1 MKTILSTNPYKGTID
16 LYPDDMLIKNYIFDV
31 WRNTARLFGYEEYD
45 TPLVEESI
53 LYKVKSGEE
62 IANTQLYSFTD
73 KGGREIAIRPEMTPS
88 LARMIAAKKNDITL
102 PVRWF
107 NIGKY
112 YRYEKPQKGR
122 RREFVQ
128 LNMDILGVETLEAEL
143 EIIQYIL
150 FFMETFKAPKETY
163 EIRINSRYLLDYI
176 FENRLKLDNEMRAQV
191 GRAIDNYSKMERKD
205 FKEYLAVIGL
215 KQVQIEE
222 VMSFLTWGISDLRKI
237 KKESKGAKQLLE
249 LFNRAKDLGL
259 TNIRFDPSIMRGFL
273 YYTGTVIEMFDIGG
287 KSNPRAMLGGGRY
300 DDLLAIFGQE
310 KLPAFGFAAGDIVFE
325 DYLRTYNLLPKEITR
340 TEVFV
345 PLLDSNLYTYTQ
357 KFSEQLRRAGI
368 NTETQLN
375 PIKLGNQLKYAS
387 KKQIPWVI
395 IIGDDEIN
403 AKKVQLKN
411 MQTGEQSLVSLE
423 EVISIV
429 KK

>member
-16 LYPDDMLIKNYIFDV
+16 LYPRDMAVKNYIFDV

-45 TPLVEESI
+45 TPLVEETL

-62 IANTQLYSFTD
+62 IANTQLYNFTD

-88 LARMIAAKKNDITL
+88 LARMVAAKKNELTL
-102 PVRWF
+102 PIRWF

-128 LNMDILGVETLEAEL
+128 LNMDILGVETSEAEL

-150 FFMETFKAPKETY
+150 FFMEAFKAPKDTY
-163 EIRINSRYLLDYI
+163 EIRINSRYLLDYL
-176 FENRLKLDNEMRAQV
+176 FENILKLDSDMKAQV
-191 GRAIDNYSKMERKD
+191 GRAIDNYPKMDKD
-205 FKEYLAVIGL
+205 SFEEYLLVIGL
-215 KQVQIEE
+215 TKTQVKE
-222 VMSFLTWGISDLRKI
+222 VVDFLKWDISDLKKV
-237 KKESKGAKQLLE
+237 KKESKGAEQLLE
-249 LFNRAKDLGL
+249 LFDKAKRLGL

-287 KSNPRAMLGGGRY
+287 KENPRAMLGGGRY

-325 DYLRTYNLLPKEITR
+325 DYLRTYNLLPKELTQ
-340 TEVFV
+340 TKVFV
-345 PLLDSNLYTYTQ
+345 PLLDSSLYIHTQ
-357 KFSEQLRRAGI
+357 KFSEQLREEGI
-368 NTETQLN
+368 NTETQLTTT
-375 PIKLGNQLKYAS
+375 KLGNQLKYAS
-387 KKQIPWVI
+387 KSNIPWVA
-395 IIGDDEIN
+395 IIGEDEIN
-403 AKKVQLKN
+403 AKKIQLKN
-411 MQTGEQSLVSLE
+411 MQTGEQSLVSFE
-423 EVISIV
+423 ELISIV
-429 KK
+429 R